1 MREFS
6 NGWTRLCGLLPCSGS
21 QASAVLAELEHFI
34 NLRIVAILKVFAELR
49 VLVHCPLNAAV
60 VVGLVVYQLQD
71 VGGHI
76 FENDREENLIGQS
89 QVPGRV
95 VSLQEAVLMAHREL
109 QLSFCGARQSLLLK
123 LIVQTASFPRHDGLL

>member
-95 VSLQEAVLMAHREL
+95 RG
-109 QLSFCGARQSLLLK
+109 LSFLQDLWATGPFLSTIHHIYICAYVFISMH
-123 LIVQTASFPRHDGLL
+123 IYIC